1 MFSFW
6 SGWSLGKRGTATLSF
21 GPLVRDEIVLA
32 DGAGDD
38 ALLIT
43 NALCV
48 LFGGRA
54 LVGGGIPVDVRLDFT
69 GGLYR
74 SSSLAR
80 CYTNRDYNVVT
91 YDRITEH
98 QDCICSMLCLVFL
111 SSNICACLIH
121 SSYREIGDVVWP
133 YMLDMAKVDGT

>member
-6 SGWSLGKRGTATLSF
+6 SDWSLGKRGTATLSF

-54 LVGGGIPVDVRLDFT
+54 LVGGRIPVDVRLDFT

-74 SSSLAR
+74 SSSLAW

-91 YDRITEH
+91 YDPNRLNLFSTLSCLYQFKH
-98 QDCICSMLCLVFL
+98 LC
-111 SSNICACLIH
+111 
-121 SSYREIGDVVWP
+121 
-133 YMLDMAKVDGT
+133 MLDSQFLPRDW